1 MGIYVFSRDALLDIL
16 MGPGTDFGK
25 EVIPAAL
32 ATHRVHAYLHRGY
45 WVDVGT
51 VRSFYDANILL
62 TQRSAPFNFF
72 HPRFPIYTRPRFLP
86 GSRFIDCRTDA
97 AIVCDGCSLDTCSIS
112 ASVVGIR
119 TIVRPEAQ
127 ITRSVL
133 LGADVY
139 EEVEGVRYGGVP
151 TLGVGRG
158 AVLDRVIVDKNARI
172 GDGVRLTN
180 ERGLSDADGDG
191 YCIRDGIIVVHKG
204 ATIPDGT
211 VI

>member
-1 MGIYVFSRDALLDIL
+1 LLDIL
-16 MGPGTDFGK
+16 AGPGTDFGK

-62 TQRSAPFNFF
+62 TQRNAPFNFF

-86 GSRFIDCRTDA
+86 GSRFIACRTDS

-112 ASVVGIR
+112 ASVIGIR
-119 TIVRPEAQ
+119 TIVRPGAQ

-133 LGADVY
+133 LGADLY
-139 EEVEGVRYGGVP
+139 EERDDVRYRSVP
-151 TLGVGRG
+151 PLGVGRD

-180 ERGLSDADGDG
+180 EGRVSDADGEG
-191 YCIRDGIIVVHKG
+191 YYIRDGIVVVPKG
-204 ATIPDGT
+204 ATIPAGT
-211 VI
+211 VV